1 MKKRYIIISAL
12 LILTLIF
19 AGCGSANSGSTSSG
33 SKTVIEPE
41 QLISKTE
48 AQALTKL
55 TLKDGAKTEQAVV
68 GQKIIFYD
76 SEATNTGVSFL
87 QVSLTQQAFMPSG
100 SSNTPQSIYN
110 SIKSTI
116 SSTAR
121 VEGIGDDAF
130 FATPGLHILS
140 DGYYIVIAAGNSDKA
155 SVQTVLK
162 EAGLLAVQ
170 HLKELIK

>member
-1 MKKRYIIISAL
+1 
-12 LILTLIF
+12 
-19 AGCGSANSGSTSSG
+19 
-33 SKTVIEPE
+33 
-41 QLISKTE
+41 
-48 AQALTKL
+48 
-55 TLKDGAKTEQAVV
+55 
-68 GQKIIFYD
+68 
-76 SEATNTGVSFL
+76 NTGVSFL

-140 DGYYIVIAAGNSDKA
+140 DGYYIVIATGNSDKA

>member
-1 MKKRYIIISAL
+1 MRKRYIIISAL

-19 AGCGSANSGSTSSG
+19 AGCGSSGGSANSGS
-33 SKTVIEPE
+33 KTIIEPE

-48 AQALTKL
+48 AQTLTKL

-121 VEGIGDDAF
+121 VEGVGDDAF

>member
-19 AGCGSANSGSTSSG
+19 AGCGSTNSGSTSSG

-68 GQKIIFYD
+68 GQKIIF
-76 SEATNTGVSFL
+76 
-87 QVSLTQQAFMPSG
+87 
-100 SSNTPQSIYN
+100 
-110 SIKSTI
+110 
-116 SSTAR
+116 
-121 VEGIGDDAF
+121 
-130 FATPGLHILS
+130 
-140 DGYYIVIAAGNSDKA
+140 
-155 SVQTVLK
+155 
-162 EAGLLAVQ
+162 
-170 HLKELIK
+170 

>member
-1 MKKRYIIISAL
+1 MRKRYIIILAL

-19 AGCGSANSGSTSSG
+19 TGCGSSGGSTSSG

-76 SEATNTGVSFL
+76 SAATNTGVSFL

-121 VEGIGDDAF
+121 VEGVGDDAF